1 MLTHPKGLGTQFLD
15 TQSNGSVSD
24 GKFFS
29 FHSYGIALKK
39 LTQGDELHNVVNSL
53 LRRATLIRAYP
64 LSLSLFTWWSCC
76 CCKILRL
83 FKKWANPGLFF
94 VYFRLFPITISIIQI
109 EKSIDGVLGIWTR
122 GHRIIDT
129 DDTTELCAA
138 APDTW
143 TLLFCLPDLLRWNHF
158 KLNVMMAN
166 IW

>member
-64 LSLSLFTWWSCC
+64 LSLSLSSLDDLAAAARYYDFLKNGPIPASF
-76 CCKILRL
+76 L
-83 FKKWANPGLFF
+83 FIF
-94 VYFRLFPITISIIQI
+94 VYSP
-109 EKSIDGVLGIWTR
+109 
-122 GHRIIDT
+122 
-129 DDTTELCAA
+129 
-138 APDTW
+138 
-143 TLLFCLPDLLRWNHF
+143 
-158 KLNVMMAN
+158 
-166 IW
+166 